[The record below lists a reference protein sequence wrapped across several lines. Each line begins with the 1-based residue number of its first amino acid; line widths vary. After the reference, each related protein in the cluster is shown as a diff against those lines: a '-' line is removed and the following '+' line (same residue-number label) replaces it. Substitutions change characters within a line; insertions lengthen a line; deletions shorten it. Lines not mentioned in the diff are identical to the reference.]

1 MADTLITIG
10 RQFGSCGRIIG
21 EKIAEKLGI
30 PCYDKQLVK
39 KAAKESGLWEDLL
52 DQMDER
58 PSNSFLYSVVMDPYA
73 YSYSFEKQGYGMNLN
88 QKAFMAT
95 YSTIEKLAKEGPAVF
110 IGRCANYA
118 LRDMPSLLSVFIYA
132 PLEDRIKTVME
143 RFDLSEKHA
152 KDQIQK
158 EDKARASYY
167 NYYTSNKWGKMESY
181 DLSINSSL
189 LGTDLTAELIIE
201 AYERLSKRG

>member
-1 MADTLITIG
+1 MSDTLITIG

-21 EKIAEKLGI
+21 EKVAEKLGI

-39 KAAKESGLWEDLL
+39 RAAKESGLWEDLL
-52 DQMDER
+52 DQMDEK
-58 PSNSFLYSVVMDPYA
+58 PSNSFLYSIVMDPYA
-73 YSYSFEKQGYGMNLN
+73 YSYSFDKQGYSMNLN

-95 YSTIEKLAKEGPAVF
+95 YTTVEKLAGEGPGVF
-110 IGRCANYA
+110 IGRCADYI
-118 LRDMPSLLSVFIYA
+118 LRDVPGVLKVFIYA
-132 PLEDRIKTVME
+132 PMEIRIRTVME
-143 RFDLSEKHA
+143 RFGLSEKHA

-181 DLSINSSL
+181 DISINSSI
-189 LGTDLTAELIIE
+189 LGPDGTADLIIE
-201 AYERLSKRG
+201 TSEKLIKRT